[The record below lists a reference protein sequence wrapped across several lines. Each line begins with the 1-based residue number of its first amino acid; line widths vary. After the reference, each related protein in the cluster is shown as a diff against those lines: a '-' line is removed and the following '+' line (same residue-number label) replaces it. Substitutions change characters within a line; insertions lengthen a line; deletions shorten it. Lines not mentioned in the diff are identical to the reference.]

1 MFLLMAN
8 LSSSIIV
15 AHFFQKKINNNNK
28 LLLLGTWLH
37 AQFHEMFGFM
47 NLNRICMLDIYQNEK
62 QFYDT

>member
-15 AHFFQKKINNNNK
+15 AHFTKKKKYINK

-47 NLNRICMLDIYQNEK
+47 NQNIICMLDIYQNEK
-62 QFYDT
+62 QFHDT